1 MLQQAWAEYGAQY
14 GAGPGKPWWT
24 VPVIGQFQE
33 VPAGQVLKVYTAT
46 LSYLPESP
54 DGKIGR
60 ADVCG
65 RDAAGAAV
73 WRLQIVYVEPQR
85 TLHLTFPQGLLVES
99 GGWVE
104 VFASP
109 DGDAS
114 PNPTGPGLMW
124 VSFTATLDSAASRP
138 PIRLKRK
145 PA

>member
-1 MLQQAWAEYGAQY
+1 MSEQVWTEYAAQY
-14 GAGPGKPWWT
+14 GDAPGKPWWMR
-24 VPVIGQFQE
+24 PANGQFQE
-33 VPAGQVLKVYTAT
+33 VPAGEVLKVYTAT

-54 DGKIGR
+54 NGKIGR

-65 RDAAGAAV
+65 RDAAGTAI

-85 TLHLTFPQGLLVES
+85 TVHLTFPQGLLVGP

-104 VFASP
+104 VFASA

-124 VSFTATLDSAASRP
+124 VSFTAAMDSVVSRP
-138 PIRLKRK
+138 RPRLKRK